1 MEFSTQMLERLFK
14 HNIMPLFILD
24 KTGEIIA
31 FNLKFQEVTRYSE
44 QELVGKSL
52 TTIFQPEKE
61 EEKQK
66 FALMEY
72 GFFKESQAHDVV
84 MISRDSEKRYV
95 RLWID
100 AQFDDELSLAAVE
113 DYSDKRTM
121 ELQLAD
127 QNEKLLKMTAELSD
141 FNHRLEIKVQERTIE
156 LSKANEEIKI
166 LLERKNQF
174 INELAHDLRTPLPP
188 ITYLTESLKSDI
200 KDPTVQKDLK
210 IMEDNARYLKLLVED
225 ILKLARIDNNKVEF
239 NYEEADIGEIAGIV
253 SQNNSITFKKL
264 GMTLENKIP
273 KGMPKVYID
282 KLRITEVFEN
292 LVMNSTKFMDKGG
305 KLEFHAVEDDKLI
318 RVSVKDNGIG
328 IDKDQISKLFQ
339 EFYKIDS
346 ARNPKSGTGL
356 GLSICKRLVEKHGG
370 KIWAESEGVGKGTSI
385 VFTLPISK
393 YVQKEPRQEVDQP
406 EDAKYLEKLAKIQ
419 EKMKR

>member
-174 INELAHDLRTPLPP
+174 INELAQDLRTPLTP

>member
-174 INELAHDLRTPLPP
+174 INELAHDLRTPLTP